1 METLPG
7 LTAAQASA
15 RLGVK
20 RATVY
25 AYVSRGLLSSVRS
38 ETGGSVFDALEVE
51 ALAAARSRRPSS
63 DRADSSTMAG
73 RPLMVLDSD
82 LTLIEND
89 ELFFRGRR
97 ATDLARRFSLEEAA
111 ELFWGGDLTQTT
123 NDYAVGDE
131 LHRRLVQTAEV
142 LGSHARLIDR
152 MALAVTVAGSEDP
165 LRDDLAPDTV
175 LSAGRRILAAMVD
188 CLPSLGTEPQRNSPL
203 ATRLWSKLSA
213 EAATAAD
220 LRIVNAALVLS
231 LDHDLAASTFA
242 ARVAASARADP
253 YSSIGAALGAFNS
266 ALHGGASILA
276 VDLLSDVLLHH
287 SPEAAL
293 RRQMSSTTGIPGFGH
308 VLYSQRDPRAQHL
321 FALIDAE
328 PSYSAGVDAA
338 RQVISVVRA
347 RTTRIA
353 NIDLALAALAVSRGL
368 RPDSGQAIFA
378 VGRTVGWIA
387 HIVAEYAE
395 PPLRLRPESR
405 YVGRTAA
412 HMDT

>member
-1 METLPG
+1 
-7 LTAAQASA
+7 
-15 RLGVK
+15 
-20 RATVY
+20 
-25 AYVSRGLLSSVRS
+25 
-38 ETGGSVFDALEVE
+38 
-51 ALAAARSRRPSS
+51 
-63 DRADSSTMAG
+63 
-73 RPLMVLDSD
+73 
-82 LTLIEND
+82 
-89 ELFFRGRR
+89 
-97 ATDLARRFSLEEAA
+97 
-111 ELFWGGDLTQTT
+111 
-123 NDYAVGDE
+123 
-131 LHRRLVQTAEV
+131 
-142 LGSHARLIDR
+142 
-152 MALAVTVAGSEDP
+152 MALAVTVAGSGDP

-188 CLPSLGTEPQRNSPL
+188 CLPSLGTEPPRHSPL
-203 ATRLWSKLSA
+203 ATRLWSKLSGEPAA
-213 EAATAAD
+213 EAD
-220 LRIVNAALVLS
+220 LRILNAALVLS

-253 YSSIGAALGAFNS
+253 YSAIGAALGAFNS
-266 ALHGGASILA
+266 VLHGGASILA

-287 SPEAAL
+287 CPEAAL

-321 FALIDAE
+321 FALMNAE

-395 PPLRLRPESR
+395 PPLRLRPASR

-412 HMDT
+412 QMDN